1 MTGIGGFKELI
12 RSQSMSKTIWGS
24 YSHIL
29 AFKLKTL
36 KQDTKTWNRDVFR
49 KASTNKA
56 AALDQICFKDAR
68 ERNNSTMEKY
78 GKLAE
83 IEEVLRRQKSKG
95 LWLKEGDENTKKKI
109 HKMTNYRR
117 NYWDKVRVNSVSF
130 SEEADIK
137 DGWLTYQ
144 KNNK

>member
-1 MTGIGGFKELI
+1 MA
-12 RSQSMSKTIWGS
+12 SWQ
-24 YSHIL
+24 
-29 AFKLKTL
+29 KLKKFCGDKSL
-36 KQDTKTWNRDVFR
+36 KD
-49 KASTNKA
+49 
-56 AALDQICFKDAR
+56 
-68 ERNNSTMEKY
+68 Y
-78 GKLAE
+78 G
-83 IEEVLRRQKSKG
+83 
-95 LWLKEGDENTKKKI
+95 LKRGDENAKKKI